1 MTASPGAVAV
11 STPGK
16 LILSGEHAVVYG
28 RPALVSAIDLRLTAR
43 LAAAPDAAPG
53 GLRLALPG
61 LGCSAETSWAEV
73 RAYARQA
80 RARWEGYAASPAP
93 QAFRALRGE
102 DPIHLVKVALGEAAE
117 HLAGLAGLAETGA
130 GVAPAAALRVDSDLP
145 PGSGFGSSAAA
156 AAAVVAATLALLGT
170 DSGFDVG
177 LDSGVDNRLDTIE
190 RLVHEVERR
199 QHGTPSGVDAA
210 TVLRGGVL
218 WARRPAA
225 GGSTGGRALAIEPV
239 ALRSP
244 ALARLAVYD
253 TGAPAEATGAV
264 VAAVRERRARDR
276 AGVERLLDR
285 MAEAAAAFRA
295 ALEAGGEAAGG
306 LRDPIALGE
315 ECLEA
320 LGVVPAPVAR
330 IVRRIEA
337 AGGAAKISGAGA
349 LSGDGAGALLVYDP
363 GSSAEPGHG
372 DLEGA
377 LATLPL
383 RPVRFGAPGLR
394 REAP

>member
-1 MTASPGAVAV
+1 LIREPGAVAV

-16 LILSGEHAVVYG
+16 LIIMGEHAVVYG
-28 RPALVSAIDLRLTAR
+28 RPALVAAIDLRLTACFSPGR
-43 LAAAPDAAPG
+43 EPGG

-61 LGCSAETSWAEV
+61 LGREAATSWAEV
-73 RAYARQA
+73 RAYARRA
-80 RARWEGYAASPAP
+80 RERWEGYAASPAP
-93 QAFRALRGE
+93 ESFRALRGE

-117 HLAGLAGLAETGA
+117 HLAALGGGVETGDE
-130 GVAPAAALRVDSDLP
+130 GPAAALRVDSELP
-145 PGSGFGSSAAA
+145 LGSGFGSSAAA
-156 AAAVVAATLALLGT
+156 AAAVVAGALAFRGAAADLAT
-170 DSGFDVG
+170 V
-177 LDSGVDNRLDTIE
+177 E

-210 TVLRGGVL
+210 TVLRGGLL
-218 WARRPAA
+218 WAY
-225 GGSTGGRALAIEPV
+225 RAQERAPLAIEPV

-244 ALARLAVYD
+244 ALARLAVHD

-276 AGVERLLDR
+276 AGTERLLDR

-295 ALEAGGEAAGG
+295 ALETAGGGD
-306 LRDPIALGE
+306 LRDPLAECE

-349 LSGDGAGALLVYDP
+349 LTGRGAGALLVYDP
-363 GSSAEPGHG
+363 GSSAGSGADPGHG
-372 DLEGA
+372 DLQGVLAA
-377 LATLPL
+377 LPVL
-383 RPVRFGAPGLR
+383 PVRFGADGLR
-394 REAP
+394 REGPE